1 MSAPGNVL
9 SNFCA
14 ICQAAL
20 RDEQQPETVAGA
32 RMCTAGICAQSGN
45 AGVRAIVVE
54 GLDEHIGED
63 TEQDGS
69 ELSIMSIS
77 STLSSEP
84 EELGDLSSL
93 SDLEDNQLYSTNQ
106 MADHESEGDVDVDG
120 LGEHM
125 DMTASMP
132 GSIIEPMTEAML
144 EPMSEQLIDQV
155 IETIRE
161 QMAEQMQ
168 QAQPQVQPEPQ
179 SAPLPN
185 IDLGSFRTDWPTVES
200 ILHLYEQRFDEL
212 VRVWDLLKTIILL
225 LTNPTL
231 VPAAE
236 PMTLPRS
243 VAVAV
248 PALQP
253 QPQLLSLPLPPNAN
267 LQSIWSEWPVIQ
279 NILDPQR
286 NMSWTAYQQQMEEFI
301 HVAEIFAELIQY
313 ELIGHNFL

>member
-9 SNFCA
+9 SKFCA

-20 RDEQQPETVAGA
+20 RDEQQCATGAGT

-54 GLDEHIGED
+54 GFDEHIVD

-77 STLSSEP
+77 STLSSDP
-84 EELGDLSSL
+84 DELCDLSSP
-93 SDLEDNQLYSTNQ
+93 SDLEDNQLYSSNQ
-106 MADHESEGDVDVDG
+106 LADHESEGDVDVDG

-125 DMTASMP
+125 DMAASMP
-132 GSIIEPMTEAML
+132 GSIIEPMTEALL

-168 QAQPQVQPEPQ
+168 QEQPQSGPQ

-200 ILHLYEQRFDEL
+200 ILNLYEQRFDEL

-231 VPAAE
+231 VPATE

-253 QPQLLSLPLPPNAN
+253 QHQLLSLPLPPNAN

-313 ELIGHNFL
+313 ELIGHNLL